1 VISPFI
7 GQTNFLSVHR
17 VLGTILGACT
27 ATGAYLAFHDYPVA
41 LAFFGFVFSLP
52 CFYYIVSMPEYA
64 ASGRF
69 VLLTYN
75 LTCLYW

>member
-1 VISPFI
+1 MISPFI

-17 VLGTILGACT
+17 ILGTMLGAVT
-27 ATGAYLAFHDYPVA
+27 AIGAYLTLYNYPIL
-41 LAFFGFVFSLP
+41 LAFFGSVFSLP
-52 CFYYIVSMPEYA
+52 CFYYIVSKPEYA